1 MSLEVLLKRVY
12 DKCVEDGECMNWQGA
27 VQSKRRTPAMRRMG
41 AVGHGH
47 CVSLRRMM
55 LELASGKK
63 LGPSR
68 CATYMCGNINCV
80 RLEHLG
86 AVTRK
91 TIQERNEA
99 RFDAVQRMT
108 KAKRITEKAR
118 ARAKLTLELAQE
130 IAVAEGSQRALAA
143 KYKVSQSTI
152 GMIRRG
158 EAWRDLTNP
167 FASLA
172 A

>member
-1 MSLEVLLKRVY
+1 MSLSDLLKRVY

-27 VQSKRRTPAMRRMG
+27 VQSKCRTPAMRRFG
-41 AVGHGH
+41 TGS

-55 LELASGKK
+55 LETDSGKK
-63 LGPSR
+63 ISPSR
-68 CATYMCGNINCV
+68 FATYMCGNINCV

-86 AVTRK
+86 VVTRK
-91 TIQERNEA
+91 VIQERNEA
-99 RFDAVQRMT
+99 GFDAVQRMT
-108 KAKRITEKAR
+108 KAKKITEKAR
-118 ARAKLTLELAQE
+118 ARAKLTLKLAQE
-130 IAVAEGSQRALAA
+130 IASAEGTQRELA
-143 KYKVSQSTI
+143 KRYGVCQSTV

-158 EAWRDLTNP
+158 ETWRDLTNP